1 MMEMETDRR
10 GFTVM
15 EIFIVAVVLCIVAA
29 IVVPRISQ
37 AKAEEK
43 LSDMVSRLQMVR
55 SQMELYKIQHG
66 DLLPG
71 QEVIAGDIA
80 EAHFIAAM
88 TRKNNVDGYGP
99 YFKKMPENPF
109 IIGEAA
115 DDITCV
121 NDINAVPTGNEG
133 TGWWLNAATGQFRAC
148 DSQFHT
154 AY

>member
-1 MMEMETDRR
+1 MEADKR

-15 EIFIVAVVLCIVAA
+15 EIFIVAVILCILAA

-37 AKAEEK
+37 AKAEGK
-43 LSDMVSRLQMVR
+43 LSDMVSRLQMIR

-71 QEVIAGDIA
+71 QEVIAGDIT
-80 EAHFIAAM
+80 EARFITAM
-88 TRKNNVDGYGP
+88 TRKNTVDGYGP

-109 IIGEAA
+109 ITGEVAN
-115 DDITCV
+115 DITCV
-121 NDINAVPTGNEG
+121 NDTNAVPTGIEG

>member
-1 MMEMETDRR
+1 MEADKR

-15 EIFIVAVVLCIVAA
+15 EIFIVIVVLCILAA

-37 AKAEEK
+37 AKAESK

-71 QEVIAGDIA
+71 QKVSAGDIT
-80 EAHFIAAM
+80 EARFITAM
-88 TRKNNVDGYGP
+88 TRRNTVDGYGP

-115 DDITCV
+115 DDVTCV
-121 NDINAVPTGNEG
+121 NDTNAVPTGIEG
-133 TGWWLNAATGQFRAC
+133 AGWWLNAATGQFRAC